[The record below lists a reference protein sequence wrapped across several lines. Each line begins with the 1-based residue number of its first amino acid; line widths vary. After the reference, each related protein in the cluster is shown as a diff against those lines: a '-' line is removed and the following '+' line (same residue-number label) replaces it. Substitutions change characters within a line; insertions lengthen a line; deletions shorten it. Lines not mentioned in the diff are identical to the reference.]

1 MRVSAVDAL
10 RTFTGGEM
18 LKWGKALM
26 ALLRRLSADQ
36 WRSIRHWSM
45 EFVVVAFGVLA
56 ALAAQEFAQA
66 LHWKNEVRQ
75 TREALDAELAHDM
88 AAFEY
93 RAAQRPCVAARLAEL
108 DRWARSFRTG
118 APLHLSR
125 SISIPPEF
133 VVRTTVWDVIDGEAV
148 SRIPLDARLNYAGF
162 YQYLK
167 YFSEITDAESTHWD
181 TLLAYENSSKL
192 SEADQ
197 LALHRAIGNLNDS
210 NSSLEI
216 LKTSL
221 EGQANALRIRP
232 ERSIESSAN
241 PMIAQG
247 NERLCLRL
255 L

>member
-1 MRVSAVDAL
+1 
-10 RTFTGGEM
+10 
-18 LKWGKALM
+18 M

-36 WRSIRHWSM
+36 WRNIRHWSM

-56 ALAAQEFAQA
+56 ALAAQEYAQA
-66 LHWKNEVRQ
+66 LHWKNEVKQ

-93 RAAQRPCVAARLAEL
+93 RAAQRRCVAGRLAEL
-108 DRWARSFRTG
+108 NRWARSLRSG
-118 APLHLSR
+118 APLHLR
-125 SISIPPEF
+125 RPISVPPEF
-133 VVRTTVWDVIDGEAV
+133 VIRTTVWDVIDGEAA
-148 SRIPLDARLNYAGF
+148 SRIPLEARLNYAGL

-167 YFSEITDAESTHWD
+167 YFSGVSDAEGTHWD
-181 TLLAYENSSKL
+181 TLLTYENSSKL
-192 SEADQ
+192 GEADER
-197 LALHRAIGNLNDS
+197 AVERAIGNLSDS
-210 NSSLEI
+210 NFSLEI

-221 EGQANALRIRP
+221 ERQASALGIRP

-247 NERLCLRL
+247 NERLCLTL